1 MDETEPRAWWTHCAS
16 DNSVPRSRPPTMEA
30 MRLLSVLPESP
41 AVRRRSRRV
50 EHAERDPVGKA
61 GPAGFHSFRGHAWP
75 QSALGSADS
84 LSENITRLECSP

>member
-1 MDETEPRAWWTHCAS
+1 M
-16 DNSVPRSRPPTMEA
+16 
-30 MRLLSVLPESP
+30 
-41 AVRRRSRRV
+41 